1 MALTK
6 TVEDD
11 RIEVVT
17 EYKYLQIRT
26 ATVIKDDGVEISR
39 SFHRKSIGCGKLD
52 NSGNFVERDVSGE
65 STDVK
70 NIANVVWTQSVKDA
84 YKAKLLADKA
94 EREG

>member
-6 TVEDD
+6 TVEED

-17 EYKYLQIRT
+17 EYKYLQVRT

-39 SFHRKSIGCGKLD
+39 SFHRKSIACGKLD
-52 NSGNFVERDVSGE
+52 NSGNFVERDISGE
-65 STDVK
+65 STDVR
-70 NIANVVWTQSVKDA
+70 NIANLVWTQSVKDA

-94 EREG
+94 AREG